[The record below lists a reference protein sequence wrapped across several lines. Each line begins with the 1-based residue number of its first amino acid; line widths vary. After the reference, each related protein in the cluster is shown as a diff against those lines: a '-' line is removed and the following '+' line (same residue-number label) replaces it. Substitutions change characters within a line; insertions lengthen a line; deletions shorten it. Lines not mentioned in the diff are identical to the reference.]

1 MHLHKWV
8 DWEYH
13 HDVDYYVDGY
23 FHRTG
28 EVWRVTC
35 AVCKKPKYKKVRKS

>member
-8 DWEYH
+8 NWEYSH
-13 HDVDYYVDGY
+13 EVDYYTDGY
-23 FHRTG
+23 FTRTG

-35 AVCKKPKYKKVRKS
+35 AVCNKPKYKKVRKS